1 MSILDLYKNP
11 PNNGRQIRF
20 KDGNVPSA
28 ESTYTPYQRNDQAS
42 LRNSQLHYED
52 PALPGYSTDGTPN
65 VNLQNNR
72 YFSVGERPSDLSMNQ
87 GKVITTPDFTQ
98 PYTPDSPYQYDA
110 ITDDIR
116 GLNNL
121 GNTSSTLQNLE
132 R

>member
-20 KDGNVPSA
+20 KDGNVPGA

-42 LRNSQLHYED
+42 LRNSELHYED
-52 PALPGYSTDGTPN
+52 PVLPGYSTDGTPK

-72 YFSVGERPSDLSMNQ
+72 YFAVGERPSDLSMNQ

-98 PYTPDSPYQYDA
+98 PYTPNSPYQYDA
-110 ITDDIR
+110 ISDDIR
-116 GLNNL
+116 GLNTL
-121 GNTSSTLQNLE
+121 SNTSSTLQNLE